1 MCPYL
6 YERTPLIAPFIVNEQ
21 KKWCHGHINKCDS
34 YIIYYVEY
42 SINFFVAMMFNGLS
56 FFRFRLSSDTDV
68 RNIVDQWKRNHATT
82 DQKGKNNQ

>member
-1 MCPYL
+1 
-6 YERTPLIAPFIVNEQ
+6 
-21 KKWCHGHINKCDS
+21 
-34 YIIYYVEY
+34 
-42 SINFFVAMMFNGLS
+42 MMFNGLS